1 MRTRRTP
8 LALIFGPT
16 LVLALITA
24 SCGDSVAPTP
34 RPPSPTVA
42 SGSKSMPAPG
52 VGPLQPDNP
61 NDPLLVGYCSA
72 QDRIVTLEGQLLSD
86 DLPLSVA
93 LAKMR
98 VAQRAARS
106 AQGMFRGA
114 GEQRLAHLT
123 SRWARSF
130 DEVRARLGNGDQPF
144 DALRPAIAALGNIE
158 EIFTCEL
165 DG

>member
-1 MRTRRTP
+1 MRSALP
-8 LALIFGPT
+8 IGLALAVFSCQAGVTPRLQTAGPGRSPT
-16 LVLALITA
+16 PAK
-24 SCGDSVAPTP
+24 SVAYL
-34 RPPSPTVA
+34 
-42 SGSKSMPAPG
+42 
-52 VGPLQPDNP
+52 PLGDP
-61 NDPLLVGYCSA
+61 NDPLLIAYCSA
-72 QDRIVTLEGQLLSD
+72 QDRVITLEGQLLSN

-106 AQGMFRGA
+106 AQEVFRGA
-114 GEQRLAHLT
+114 GELRLAHLT

-130 DEVRARLGNGDQPF
+130 DEVRARLGQGERPF

-158 EIFTCEL
+158 ATFTCEL

>member
-1 MRTRRTP
+1 
-8 LALIFGPT
+8 
-16 LVLALITA
+16 
-24 SCGDSVAPTP
+24 
-34 RPPSPTVA
+34 
-42 SGSKSMPAPG
+42 MPGPG
-52 VGPLQPDNP
+52 VGSLQPDNP

-86 DLPLSVA
+86 DLPLGIA

-98 VAQRAARS
+98 EAQRAARS
-106 AQGMFRGA
+106 AQEMFRGA
-114 GEQRLAHLT
+114 GELRLSHLT

-130 DEVRARLGNGDQPF
+130 DEVRARLEEGERPF

-158 EIFTCEL
+158 ETFTCEL